1 MKPVFALSPSVRV
14 LSLSFNRRI
23 TNSYSM
29 QKIAGSS
36 LSDRAVEVAAGA
48 AVFGGSQ
55 YIIGYA
61 ANGGHN
67 ARRRICSTRRRFLP
81 NDAPP
86 SSDLS
91 I

>member
-1 MKPVFALSPSVRV
+1 
-14 LSLSFNRRI
+14 
-23 TNSYSM
+23 M
-29 QKIAGSS
+29 QEIAWSS

-67 ARRRICSTRRRFLP
+67 ARRRICTTRRRFLP

-91 I
+91 IWGDWCKESSEKTRTSKEYETAR